1 LSGTQGEMG
10 GHHHRQGHEFNC
22 VFHTSIAQESRPFP
36 PNTPR
41 RWTANRAFAP
51 AGLLTMVLRKP
62 NSRAKSPAI
71 RRAPFLWANT
81 LCTLYDTADITFL
94 DGKYRKIGLLPTT
107 WNFSSDE
114 PIDLTALAD
123 RWCGRRGSWIHKLGR
138 SSCPPC
144 RPASIE
150 TGRCVF
156 QRIQRASFSSRSCN
170 QQSLIS
176 GASSVSLKTLNWPR
190 AGGCFSKQS
199 NPEAS
204 IS

>member
-1 LSGTQGEMG
+1 MG

-22 VFHTSIAQESRPFP
+22 VLHTSIAQVSRPFP
-36 PNTPR
+36 LNTPR

-62 NSRAKSPAI
+62 DSRAKSPAI

-114 PIDLTALAD
+114 PIDLTALAEKAMPNSKSHSA
-123 RWCGRRGSWIHKLGR
+123 RTSTVIFRRQSE
-138 SSCPPC
+138 SSSLEKYQGVTQGNFS
-144 RPASIE
+144 RPSDMY
-150 TGRCVF
+150 RM
-156 QRIQRASFSSRSCN
+156 
-170 QQSLIS
+170 
-176 GASSVSLKTLNWPR
+176 
-190 AGGCFSKQS
+190 
-199 NPEAS
+199 
-204 IS
+204 